1 MGQAERPSGAA
12 GSGTGSRRLRARA
25 LLVGGILLIGAVAGC
40 SGSAPQSEPPDA
52 AQMVDSGSWYV
63 REAWPHDGHP
73 YETAHFVVY
82 SDGAGQEARERLGT
96 LAEEVWGEIID
107 EMGLD
112 PATMFTF
119 PAGQDKID
127 LYANR
132 SHVIEGGGA
141 RAYYAGVII
150 ASFDNEI
157 GEPTS
162 TATVRINLKHEL
174 VHVAE
179 ALLKGRFV
187 GDVPVG
193 DPRRMPVWFSE
204 GTAEAVSGGSTG
216 GAPRTLDQVDE
227 LIAQYGRINPISWQ
241 VDIPFSDLAP
251 GAYSNYYYP
260 MAQLAVE
267 YLLDPRGMDKTP
279 ADLAAVM
286 RDMGDDVPFAEAF
299 ERHMGISQADYETR
313 FFALM
318 DAYLPQS
325 EFPLEAAGL
334 WLASLLAAIVMAGS
348 VVWGLRRWPAAA
360 PASPAPGPTW
370 TGRSRGAFIAE
381 ITATA
386 VIAVL
391 LVTRALLSIGLD
403 DLPQDANRALAYGL
417 TAAFFVASTG
427 ILLWALR
434 RGRIRSRRASLI
446 PLLVLAAAIVTTVLI
461 DQAI

>member
-1 MGQAERPSGAA
+1 
-12 GSGTGSRRLRARA
+12 
-25 LLVGGILLIGAVAGC
+25 LLLGGVLLIGAVAGC
-40 SGSAPQSEPPDA
+40 SGSAAQSEPPDS
-52 AQMVDSGSWYV
+52 AQMVDGGSWYV

-73 YETAHFVVY
+73 YETTHFVVS

-107 EMGLD
+107 EMNLD

-132 SHVIEGGGA
+132 THVIEGGGA

-162 TATVRINLKHEL
+162 TTTVRINLKHEL

-216 GAPRTLDQVDE
+216 GAPRTLDRVDE
-227 LIAQYGRINPISWQ
+227 LMTEYGRINPISWQ

-251 GAYSNYYYP
+251 GAYSTYYYP
-260 MAQLAVE
+260 MAELAVE

-299 ERHMGISQADYETR
+299 ERHMGISQADYEAH

-334 WLASLLAAIVMAGS
+334 WLASLLAAIVMTGS

-360 PASPAPGPTW
+360 SPASGPTW
-370 TGRSRGAFIAE
+370 TGRTRGAFIAE

-386 VIAVL
+386 GITVL

-427 ILLWALR
+427 IVLWALR
-434 RGRIRSRRASLI
+434 RGRIRSRHASLI
-446 PLLVLAAAIVTTVLI
+446 PLLVLAAAIVTTILI
-461 DQAI
+461 DGVI

>member
-1 MGQAERPSGAA
+1 
-12 GSGTGSRRLRARA
+12 
-25 LLVGGILLIGAVAGC
+25 
-40 SGSAPQSEPPDA
+40 
-52 AQMVDSGSWYV
+52 
-63 REAWPHDGHP
+63 
-73 YETAHFVVY
+73 
-82 SDGAGQEARERLGT
+82 
-96 LAEEVWGEIID
+96 
-107 EMGLD
+107 
-112 PATMFTF
+112 
-119 PAGQDKID
+119 
-127 LYANR
+127 
-132 SHVIEGGGA
+132 
-141 RAYYAGVII
+141 
-150 ASFDNEI
+150 
-157 GEPTS
+157 
-162 TATVRINLKHEL
+162 
-174 VHVAE
+174 
-179 ALLKGRFV
+179 
-187 GDVPVG
+187 
-193 DPRRMPVWFSE
+193 MPVWFSE
-204 GTAEAVSGGSTG
+204 GTAEAISGGSTG

-360 PASPAPGPTW
+360 PASPSPASGPTW
-370 TGRSRGAFIAE
+370 TGRARGVFIAE
-381 ITATA
+381 IGATA

-417 TAAFFVASTG
+417 TATFFVASTG
-427 ILLWALR
+427 ILMWALR

-446 PLLVLAAAIVTTVLI
+446 PLLVLVAAFVTIVLI
-461 DQAI
+461 DRII

>member
-1 MGQAERPSGAA
+1 MGHVGRPNGAA
-12 GSGTGSRRLRARA
+12 GSGIGSRRLGTRA
-25 LLVGGILLIGAVAGC
+25 LLVAGILLIGALAGC
-40 SGSAPQSEPPDA
+40 SGSVPQSEPPDP

-82 SDGAGQEARERLGT
+82 SDGAGQEARQRLGT
-96 LAEEVWGEIID
+96 LAEQVWGEIID

-204 GTAEAVSGGSTG
+204 GTAEAISGGSTG

-227 LIAQYGRINPISWQ
+227 LIAKYGRINPISWQ

-267 YLLDPRGMDKTP
+267 YLLDPRGMGKSP

-299 ERHMGISQADYETR
+299 EHHVGISQTDYETR

-325 EFPLEAAGL
+325 EFPFEAAGL
-334 WLASLLAAIVMAGS
+334 WLASLLAAMVMAGS
-348 VVWGLRRWPAAA
+348 VLWGLRRWPATASPS
-360 PASPAPGPTW
+360 PASGPTW
-370 TGRSRGAFIAE
+370 TRRARGVFIAE

-386 VIAVL
+386 GIAVL

-403 DLPQDANRALAYGL
+403 DLPQDANRALAFGL
-417 TAAFFVASTG
+417 TATFFVASSG

-434 RGRIRSRRASLI
+434 RGRIRSGRVSLI
-446 PLLVLAAAIVTTVLI
+446 PLLVLAAAFVTTVLI
-461 DQAI
+461 DRII